1 VEGSMSSTSINFPGV
16 PFNPQKPTSTSL
28 LTVGPSFFS
37 TMEIPLLSGREPD
50 ERDKAGSPLVA
61 VVNEKLV
68 KTYFGGVNPI
78 GRRIGIGRNTAIT
91 IEIIGVAKDARYNT
105 LKRDIE
111 PTTYL
116 PYGQRLA
123 GLRQMSFELRTAG
136 DPLVQSNAVRQVIQ
150 QLDARI
156 PVTQMRTQAAQI
168 DRTISQELT
177 FARLCAGFAI
187 LALLI
192 AAVGLY
198 GTMAYAVARR
208 TREIGI
214 RMALGAQS
222 RRVLWMVVRE
232 VCVLGAVGV
241 AIGLPIAFG
250 ATRYIESFLFG
261 MKRSDPLAISLSV
274 GILLAAAILAGFAP
288 ARRASRTDP
297 MIALRHE

>member
-1 VEGSMSSTSINFPGV
+1 
-16 PFNPQKPTSTSL
+16 
-28 LTVGPSFFS
+28 
-37 TMEIPLLSGREPD
+37 
-50 ERDKAGSPLVA
+50 
-61 VVNEKLV
+61 
-68 KTYFGGVNPI
+68 
-78 GRRIGIGRNTAIT
+78 
-91 IEIIGVAKDARYNT
+91 
-105 LKRDIE
+105 
-111 PTTYL
+111 
-116 PYGQRLA
+116 
-123 GLRQMSFELRTAG
+123 
-136 DPLVQSNAVRQVIQ
+136 
-150 QLDARI
+150 LDARI